1 MARQL
6 LRLAATSLAAA
17 AFAFTA
23 SAQSL
28 IRDAEIEETLREW
41 TDPILT
47 VAGLNPKDV
56 GFYIINDPTLNAFV
70 ANGQN
75 IHIHTGLIIAADSP
89 DEIKGVIAHETCHIA
104 CGHSVSRQRAAEI
117 ASRPAL
123 ISIGLGIL
131 ALAAGEGGAGAA
143 LIGSSQQFAALNF
156 FVHTRAEE
164 SMADAAAVEYLSQ
177 LHESTGGIVRFFD
190 KFRYQEVL
198 SNARRYPYFRS
209 HPLAS
214 DRIRAVRQLAEQSGL
229 MNEPPTER
237 EQYQYDMM
245 RAKLIGFLDT
255 ANKVRNEYPATDD
268 GEPAHYARSIAALQV
283 SDIDVA
289 LKEVA
294 ILIEREPDNP
304 YFHELKG
311 QILFE
316 SGRTAESVAPHKRSL
331 ELKPGQPLLLINYA
345 RSLNARDEPGD
356 VEAAEAALRDALIAE
371 PQNAFAFSQLAITLD
386 KQGRRAEA
394 QLATAESAYAIG
406 DIVRANAFAH
416 RAADQLERGTPT
428 YRRADD
434 ILLITDPNNPDN
446 RSFYDRANRGPRFS
460 VQTSGRDMPFGNF
473 STDVT
478 MGER

>member
-1 MARQL
+1 MARHF
-6 LRLAATSLAAA
+6 LRLAASAIAAA
-17 AFAFTA
+17 AFAFSA
-23 SAQSL
+23 SAQGL

-41 TDPILT
+41 TDPILQ
-47 VAGLNPKDV
+47 VAGLAPDDV
-56 GFYIINDPTLNAFV
+56 GFYIINDPSLNAFV

-75 IHIHTGLIIAADSP
+75 IHVHTGLIIAAESP
-89 DEIKGVIAHETCHIA
+89 AQIKGVIAHETCHIA
-104 CGHSVSRQRAAEI
+104 CGHSVSRQRAAQI

-131 ALAAGEGGAGAA
+131 AIAAGEGGAGAA

-156 FVHTRAEE
+156 FVHTRTEE

-177 LHESTGGIVRFFD
+177 LNQSTGGIVEFFE

-214 DRIRAVRQLAEQSGL
+214 DRIRAVRALAEKSGL
-229 MNEPPTER
+229 IDQPPTGR
-237 EQYQYDMM
+237 EQEQYDMM

-255 ANKVRNEYPATDD
+255 ANKVRNEYPASDTS
-268 GEPAHYARSIAALQV
+268 PHARYARAIAAMKA
-283 SDIDVA
+283 SDIDVS
-289 LKEVA
+289 LKEVDA
-294 ILIEREPDNP
+294 LLAQAPDNP
-304 YFHELKG
+304 FFHELKG

-316 SGRTAESVAPHKRSL
+316 SGRTAESVAPHARSL
-331 ELKPGQPLLLINYA
+331 ELKPGQPLLLINHA
-345 RSLNARDEPGD
+345 RSLNARDAPGD
-356 VEAAEAALRDALIAE
+356 VELAEAALRDALIVE
-371 PQNAFAFSQLAITLD
+371 PENAFAWAQLAITLE

-416 RAADQLERGTPT
+416 RAVEQLERGTTT

-446 RSFYDRANRGPRFS
+446 RNFYNRANRGPRLS
-460 VQTSGRDMPFGNF
+460 VETGGREMPFGAF
-473 STDVT
+473 TRT
-478 MGER
+478 ER

>member
-1 MARQL
+1 MASKF
-6 LRLAATSLAAA
+6 LRLAAMAAA
-17 AFAFTA
+17 AVTIAFSA

-28 IRDAEIEETLREW
+28 IRDTEIEEILREW

-47 VAGLNPKDV
+47 VAGLNPSDV

-89 DEIKGVIAHETCHIA
+89 AQIKGVIAHETCHIA
-104 CGHSVSRQRAAEI
+104 CGHSVSRQRAASI

-123 ISIGLGIL
+123 VSIGLGIL
-131 ALAAGEGGAGAA
+131 AIAAGEGGAGAA

-156 FVHTRAEE
+156 FVHTRTEE
-164 SMADAAAVEYLSQ
+164 SMADAAAVQYLSE
-177 LHESTGGIVRFFD
+177 LHESTGGIVSFFD

-198 SNARRYPYFRS
+198 SDARRYPYFRS

-229 MNEPPTER
+229 MDAPPTDR
-237 EQYQYDMM
+237 EQMQYEMM

-255 ANKVRNEYPATDD
+255 PNKVNNEYPPGDD
-268 GEPAHYARSIAALQV
+268 GDPAHYARSIAAMQA

-289 LKEVA
+289 LREIA
-294 ILIEREPDNP
+294 ILIDREPDNP
-304 YFHELKG
+304 YFYELQG

-316 SGRTAESVAPHKRSL
+316 SGRPAESVEPHRKSL
-331 ELKPGQPLLLINYA
+331 ELKPGAPLLLINYA

-356 VEAAEAALRDALIAE
+356 VEAAETALRDALIAE
-371 PQNAFAFSQLAITLD
+371 PENAFAWAQLAITLE
-386 KQGRRAEA
+386 KQDRRAEA

-416 RAADQLERGTPT
+416 RAVDQLDRGTIT

-434 ILLITDPNNPDN
+434 ILLITDPSNPDN
-446 RSFYDRANRGPRFS
+446 RQFYDRYNRAPRFS
-460 VQTSGRDMPFGNF
+460 VQTNDRDMPFGNF
-473 STDVT
+473 ASP
-478 MGER
+478 GR